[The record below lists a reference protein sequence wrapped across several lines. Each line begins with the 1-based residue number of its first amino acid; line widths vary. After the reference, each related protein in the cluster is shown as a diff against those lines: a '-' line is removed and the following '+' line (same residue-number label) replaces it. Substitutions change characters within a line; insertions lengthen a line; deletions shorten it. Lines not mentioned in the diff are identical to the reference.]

1 MPDKITILLAEDH
14 TLVRK
19 GFRRM
24 LEDDPELKVVGEAA
38 TGMEAVR
45 MALETKPGVI
55 VMDYAMPELT
65 GAEAC
70 RRILS
75 HLPGTRILILSMH
88 AEGAYLRNS
97 LDAGARGYVLK
108 NALDLDLAEA
118 VRRVARGDMVIDPA
132 LQAQETEPP
141 VKLTPRER
149 EVLQLIVQ
157 GKSNK
162 EIAVMLKL
170 SVNTVSVHRANIMGQ
185 LGIHNTAE
193 LVVYA
198 IRNGLA
204 ALP

>member
-24 LEDDPELKVVGEAA
+24 LEDDPGLKVVGEAA

-45 MALETKPGVI
+45 MALETKPRVV

-75 HLPGTRILILSMH
+75 HVPDTRILILSMH

-108 NALDLDLAEA
+108 NALDLDLADA
-118 VRRVARGDMVIDPA
+118 VRRIARGDIVIDPA

-149 EVLQLIVQ
+149 EVLQLIVE